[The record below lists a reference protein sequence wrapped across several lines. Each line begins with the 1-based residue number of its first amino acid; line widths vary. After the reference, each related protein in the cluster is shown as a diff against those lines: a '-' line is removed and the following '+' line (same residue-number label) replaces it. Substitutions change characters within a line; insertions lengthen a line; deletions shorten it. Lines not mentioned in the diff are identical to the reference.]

1 MTVQVTALGVGLER
15 NGCIFVLEAG
25 LDARN
30 RIVELDKS
38 GDRARDVLPAPY
50 SVGTQV
56 YEYGGGAFTID
67 SEGRV
72 IFSDGPTNAV
82 CILDLQLST
91 VTRVLGDPRLR
102 FADFDAHPLISR
114 WVIAVQEDRSDP
126 TPSKVRH
133 SLVLIDVEKG
143 RVNILDDE
151 HDFYANMRFSADG
164 RGVCWLSW
172 DHPYMPFNGAVL
184 RTAHFQSN
192 GSITNKKSLAGRG
205 VSQPQWARDGSL
217 YFLDDRSGFWQIY
230 VLRPPYE
237 LPEHVYIKGL
247 EDCCLGSL
255 SFSLGSCS
263 YQFIGDNI
271 VCSYVCHAMSYVA
284 ILCPETNS
292 YRTLDLPLVHLHLDG
307 VRRVSENEFLLVG
320 ATLSEPTAVYLVVL
334 GMSGSH
340 EIVQLRSSIPTSLP
354 PKIFAT
360 AQPFTCPRTQGL
372 FLDGL
377 VHGFLLLPFNPGYV
391 APSGT
396 LPPLLVY
403 AHGGPTNHS
412 NAGCSLEAQFWTSRG
427 YALLLLNYAGSTG
440 YGKDYRRR
448 LDAAWG
454 IADSADA
461 CSAALY
467 LSSNKVVDRR
477 RLGIVGPSAGGYLA
491 LKTACDAP
499 DLWAASV
506 SIFGISNTLEFAM
519 TTHKFESHY
528 ADTLLFGEH
537 GRVENEKQIH
547 QERSPIHQAD
557 RIKAPI
563 LLLHGTEDWVVRP
576 EQSLKMGEALQKLGK
591 TANVILFPREGHSYW
606 KGEALSRSLVVQEH
620 WWRKHLVRA

>member
-1 MTVQVTALGVGLER
+1 MTVQVTALGVGLITLATPRVDER

-255 SFSLGSCS
+255 SFSLG
-263 YQFIGDNI
+263 
-271 VCSYVCHAMSYVA
+271 
-284 ILCPETNS
+284 
-292 YRTLDLPLVHLHLDG
+292 RTLDLPLVHLHLDG